1 MTRLQLLCTGTPAP
15 LAHRGGSSYLV
26 QTGDETL
33 VFDCGPASVRRMF
46 EAGLAL
52 TSIDHLFLT
61 HLHYDHC
68 VDFAYLVLT
77 RWDQGVGQIPEL
89 RVYGPAPTAH
99 MSHSCSP
106 PTAPL
111 ART

>member
-26 QTGDETL
+26 QTEDETL
-33 VFDCGPASVRRMF
+33 VFDCGPGSVRRML

-52 TSIDHLFLT
+52 PSIDHLFLT

-77 RWDQGVGQIPEL
+77 RLGPRRRPDPRTAGVRPGTHGAH
-89 RVYGPAPTAH
+89 VAPVVLH
-99 MSHSCSP
+99 
-106 PTAPL
+106 
-111 ART
+111 

>member
-33 VFDCGPASVRRMF
+33 VFDCGPASVRRML
-46 EAGLAL
+46 EAGLDL
-52 TSIDHLFLT
+52 PSIDHLFLT

-68 VDFAYLVLT
+68 IDFAYLVLT
-77 RWDQGVGQIPEL
+77 RWDQSVGQIPEL
-89 RVYGPAPTAH
+89 QVYGPAPTAH
-99 MSHSCSP
+99 MAHRLFS
-106 PTAPL
+106 ADGYY
-111 ART
+111 